1 MCCTRRE
8 TETQTKTGT
17 ETDRETYAVR
27 VHVFEHAR
35 VRALHAREIGARRL
49 DRALH
54 SGAARGGQ
62 RTLALRVRLLGVE
75 QCEVAQQLRAVALE
89 LETVRGETP
98 L

>member
-1 MCCTRRE
+1 
-8 TETQTKTGT
+8 
-17 ETDRETYAVR
+17 VR

-35 VRALHAREIGARRL
+35 VRALHVREIGTRRL

-54 SGAARGGQ
+54 STAACSSQ
-62 RTLALRVRLLGVE
+62 CTLALRVRLLGVE
-75 QCEVAQQLRAVALE
+75 QCEVAQQLRTVALE